1 MTAAIEDVDF
11 IVIGSGPAGEK
22 AASHAAYFGKRV
34 ALVERS
40 AHVGGA
46 PIGTAGVPTKT
57 LRETALYLT
66 GFRRADVYGVGMHL
80 DARRIT
86 ELARR
91 RNEEVQSTMVARVR
105 ENLARNHIELVHGTA
120 RLGPDRTVH

>member
-66 GFRRADVYGVGMHL
+66 GFRSADVYGVGLHL
-80 DARRIT
+80 DAMRIT

-91 RNEEVQSTMVARVR
+91 RNEEVRMTLGARVR
-105 ENLARNHIELVHGTA
+105 QNLARHHIAIGRA
-120 RLGPDRTVH
+120 SWR